1 DIYRNSSIKSCISV
15 KMGDREKAIACELDF
30 YELYSSCGRNHEGLQ
45 FHPRATFINRYYCN
59 KTSGK

>member
-15 KMGDREKAIACELDF
+15 KMGDGEKAITCELDF
-30 YELYSSCGRNHEGLQ
+30 CELYGGCDRKHEGLQ
-45 FHPRATFINRYYCN
+45 FHPRATFNNRYCCN